1 MELAKLRRR
10 LGLKVFR
17 GTIRPSRCS
26 ERPALMVDRYEGY
39 VRKGGGSWRERWK
52 LSDIDGGL
60 NDRCQ
65 DLAVIGPNEV

>member
-1 MELAKLRRR
+1 
-10 LGLKVFR
+10 
-17 GTIRPSRCS
+17 
-26 ERPALMVDRYEGY
+26 MVDRYEGY